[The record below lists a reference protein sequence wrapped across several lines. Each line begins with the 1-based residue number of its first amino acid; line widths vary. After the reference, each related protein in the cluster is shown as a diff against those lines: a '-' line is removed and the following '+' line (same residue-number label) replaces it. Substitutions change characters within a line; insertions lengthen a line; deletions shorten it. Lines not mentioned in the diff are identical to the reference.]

1 MGFGFFDIHKCR
13 FVDHMDAKQ
22 RWPFGKPCSYEE

>member
-13 FVDHMDAKQ
+13 FVDHHNTKQ